1 MMALPEILHLDED
14 FIIACK
20 PAGMLT
26 IPARGTLAES
36 RSLLEL
42 LRDEHGEVFTVH
54 RLDREVSG
62 AAVFARSRKAHA
74 WLCGQFERREVSKL
88 YLAAAHGRVEDCEG
102 EIDKPVQ
109 EYGSG
114 RMGVGF
120 DGKPSVTCY
129 KVLGRLKTATLLEVD
144 LKTGRRHQIRV
155 HFYYIGHP
163 LIGDPLYGDRE
174 LQSKYPRLML
184 HSWKLSFISP
194 SGKKISAEAE
204 PSPDFTG
211 VLDCL

>member
-1 MMALPEILHLDED
+1 MALPEILYLDDEL
-14 FIIACK
+14 IIACK

-26 IPARGTLAES
+26 IPARGPLGES

-42 LRDEHGEVFTVH
+42 LREEHGDVFTVH

-74 WLCGQFERREVSKL
+74 ALCGQFERREVLKL
-88 YLAAAHGRVEDCEG
+88 YLAAAHGRMEDDEG

-129 KVLGRLKTATLLEVD
+129 KVIGRLKTATLLEVD

-163 LIGDPLYGDRE
+163 LVGDPLYGDKL
-174 LQSKYPRLML
+174 LQEKYPRLML
-184 HSWKLSFISP
+184 HSWRLGLVSP
-194 SGKKISAEAE
+194 SGKKISVEAE

>member
-1 MMALPEILHLDED
+1 MTLPEVLYLDD
-14 FIIACK
+14 DLIIACK

-26 IPARGTLAES
+26 IPARGPLSES

-74 WLCGQFERREVSKL
+74 SLCGQFERREVSKL
-88 YLAAAHGRVEDCEG
+88 YLAAAHGRVEEDEG

-120 DGKPSVTCY
+120 HGKPSLTRYRVI
-129 KVLGRLKTATLLEVD
+129 GRLKTATLLEVD

-163 LIGDPLYGDRE
+163 LVGDPLYGE
-174 LQSKYPRLML
+174 KPLQEKYPRLML
-184 HSWKLSFISP
+184 HSWKLGLVSP
-194 SGKKISAEAE
+194 SGKRISVEAE
-204 PSPDFTG
+204 PTPDFTG